1 MLYEPIEHA
10 GILGMKWGFRKSQ
23 KTGTGKS
30 KTTGK
35 LTDNSKNKTVPPKKS
50 IKQMT
55 DDEMRTAISRME
67 LEKRYKDLVTANNQA
82 EASKG
87 KAFVMNVLESSGKN
101 IATQAATYAIGSAL
115 NKAVGSEIVNPKKG
129 QKDK

>member
-1 MLYEPIEHA
+1 MLYDTLEHA
-10 GILGMKWGFRKSQ
+10 GILGMKWGFRKGKNSIKNQ
-23 KTGTGKS
+23 KS
-30 KTTGK
+30 AK
-35 LTDNSKNKTVPPKKS
+35 LTDASKNKVAPPKKS

-55 DDEMRTAISRME
+55 DTEMKEAISRME

-101 IATQAATYAIGSAL
+101 IATQAATYALGSAV
-115 NKAVGSEIVNPKKG
+115 NKALGAEVVNPKKG